1 MKLPKMFFGWTN
13 LKWFIKELLKIGS
26 NKESFFSQ
34 KRIHQFIAFGVMQ
47 WGCIYWMLD
56 RTKHTTELMP
66 ASEFVL
72 WAAVEAA
79 VCGYTLNQIQ
89 KEKTE
94 IKEDKNNDK

>member
-1 MKLPKMFFGWTN
+1 ME
-13 LKWFIKELLKIGS
+13 LKKKYFLDSVNIKWLIKELLKIGS
-26 NKESFFSQ
+26 NSPSFFSQ
-34 KRIHQFIAFGVMQ
+34 KRIHQFIAFVVMQ
-47 WGCIYWMLD
+47 WGCVYWMLD

-89 KEKTE
+89 KEKV
-94 IKEDKNNDK
+94 KNKDINDK